1 MTDNIIDTAVSDI
14 IETYI
19 TDSDVCMAET
29 LAFEKV
35 PSGMTYEQ
43 AFKVYIK
50 AMKEVEKDRFFTVKD
65 GETIEL

>member
-1 MTDNIIDTAVSDI
+1 MAGNIIDTAVSDI
-14 IETYI
+14 IKTYI

-35 PSGMTYEQ
+35 PSGMTYEE
-43 AFKVYIK
+43 AFKAYIK